1 VSFEQLEARFL
12 LSAQSAAASHPTLV
26 LHRGSDGSV
35 PFATS
40 SPNGLTP
47 TQIRHAYGFD
57 QILIG
62 GVQGDG
68 TGQTIAIIDAYD
80 DPTIVSDLHNFDA
93 YWTANGY
100 NLPDPPSFIRVAQ
113 NGTTN
118 YPGTDPAGA
127 GNPNGTWEMET
138 SLDVEWAH
146 ALAPN
151 ANILLV
157 EATSA
162 SNSNLMTAAVGYAK
176 TQSNVSLITMS
187 FGQNEFS
194 GETSFDSLFTTPSG
208 HTGITFLAST
218 GDFGQPSGY
227 PAFSPNVVGVG
238 GTTLNVDGAG
248 NILSESGW
256 SGSGGSVSTMES
268 QPSYQNG
275 VVSSFSTTARTNP
288 DVAFDADPNTGVPV
302 YDSWDFGSS
311 TPWQQFGGT
320 SFSSPSWAALIA
332 VADQARVAAG
342 LTTLDGRSQTLP
354 KLYSL
359 SADFNDIQTGNNGF
373 QAGVGYDLVT
383 GLGTPMAALLVNDL
397 VGVYTVTSSTPAN
410 GAIVSTPPVDF
421 AITLATP
428 YTPSSVQAGD
438 LSVNGI
444 AADSFTL
451 TNSSTVTF
459 HYATSPVSA
468 QGLETISMPAGAIT
482 RQTDGAP
489 VAAFNA
495 SFRYDAVLIAV
506 DGTTPANGSTVTLPL
521 TSLAVHFNEAYAAA
535 SIGVNDL
542 TLSQGSVSSFAL
554 TDPQTVTYNLTGIS
568 NSGTLT
574 INMAAGAV
582 TDSFGNSGAA
592 YSGSLVLV
600 KAPTPFPTPLA
611 AVTPA
616 GSLIY
621 QSSTSGTITSG
632 GSDTYTLSI
641 AAGQT
646 LTVLVTPAS
655 GLQALLNVTGPGI
668 SSSASSA
675 SAGAPAVLQ
684 ALAIGAT
691 STYSFIVSGLGGTT
705 GSYTIQAYLNAT
717 LSTATVGGA
726 SNHTLATAQNIDSSF
741 IGLNGTAQRGAVMG
755 TVTSSI
761 GPDGFGY
768 SGVEIT
774 PQFVD
779 ISGTGTATLVGVD
792 DGNTRLRS
800 NNLSGFTFK
809 LYNTTYNTNFFINSN
824 GMITFGSG
832 LTGSASYSNTDLTSA
847 PSQAIIA
854 PLWDDWVITGG
865 SQSAVYW
872 QVQGSGASQRFIVQ
886 WNDVSTF
893 QGAQTGQVTFE
904 VILNADGTMIFN
916 YKNLNSGDSAAGG
929 ATATV
934 GIKDSGTQG
943 GNRLLVSLNSAS
955 SPYVA
960 TGKSLE
966 IGVGLTA
973 TATDFYAF
981 TLAAGQTMTLAAT
994 GQKSSAISVSLENS
1008 QGTTLASGTS
1018 PGGGS
1023 SVGSIIDNLV
1033 APSAGTYYAVV
1044 TGTTGASYSLVVNRD
1059 ADFGTETNGSFAS
1072 AQSIGAA
1079 KGVLGDILAAPASP
1093 TENWYSINATA
1104 GSELLLQTITPGS
1117 ATAQFTNGLVPR
1129 IELYSPSDVLL
1140 ASGQGA
1146 GNQSLSAVVN
1156 STGAY
1161 RIRVFGANSTSG
1173 EYFLSAVIDAA
1184 PPTASITAVS
1194 PNPRNT
1200 PLSQLQIV
1208 FNKPVTG
1215 VSLANFS
1222 LTSGGG
1228 PNLLTSA
1235 QTLTTSDNIT
1245 YVLGNLGPLTS
1256 SDGNYSIS
1264 LAASPNITDSSG
1276 GYLASGA
1283 AASFIVDTT
1292 PPTVSISAIIPS
1304 PRNSAVSQIQIN
1316 FSEPVTGF
1324 TLASLTL
1331 AESGGPNLLT
1341 SSQTLTTSDNTTF
1354 TLGNLVSLT
1363 GTSGDYQLTL
1373 TAAGSG
1379 IADLAGNMP
1388 ASGATTSF
1396 IVDTTPPEVQSV
1408 LVSGID
1414 WNPSFLSYLETSG
1427 LGTAQ
1432 AGFQIPAGATQLS
1445 ALPWSNVTTLAIQF
1459 TEDVSI
1465 DAANAGLTL
1474 IGSPDL
1480 PPPPSL
1486 ASAAFS
1492 YSHAM
1497 HTATWTFDSPL
1508 PGNKYLLSIPAAAV
1522 TDALGSQLDGEWTNP
1537 SGSSAGSQFP
1547 SGNGTAGGDFNFR
1560 FNVLPGDVD
1569 QDGAVTGSDG
1579 NALRNHLLEDT
1590 SSSSYSAFSDLNA
1603 DGAVTGLD
1611 GAIVRMNLLQSLP
1624 ASDPLPPA
1632 GGNQGSDV
1640 GSQGSANGSSAS
1652 FAQPIVSTAATS
1664 NAATASMA
1672 AAPISASSK
1681 SMLPAVV
1688 SISSLPVPASL
1699 CVSPASVQLSRVQF
1713 SSSAV
1718 AQTASI
1724 RQVMPSIDSANPT
1737 PVARH
1742 VSPRTRSATAADDL
1756 QVRLRDLIF
1765 EQLGQRRDS
1774 LHESF
1779 LV

>member
-1 VSFEQLEARFL
+1 MSVPEHVLPRPPAERSPRRRRRRLSAPPRRRAAGFEQLESRFL
-12 LSAQSAAASHPTLV
+12 LSAQSAATSHPTLV

-57 QILIG
+57 QVLIG

-113 NGTTN
+113 NGSTN

-127 GNPNGTWEMET
+127 GNANGTWEMET

-157 EATSA
+157 EATSP

-176 TQSNVSLITMS
+176 SQPNVSLITMS
-187 FGQNEFS
+187 FGQGEFS
-194 GETSFDSLFTTPSG
+194 GETSFDSLFTTPNG
-208 HTGITFLAST
+208 HIGITFLAST
-218 GDFGQPSGY
+218 GDNGQPSGY
-227 PAFSPNVVGVG
+227 PAFSPNVVAVG

-248 NILSESGW
+248 NYLGESGW

-268 QPSYQNG
+268 QPAYQNG
-275 VVSSFSTTARTNP
+275 VVDQFSTTARTNP

-302 YDSWDFGSS
+302 YDSWDFGIS
-311 TPWQQFGGT
+311 TPWEQFGGT
-320 SFSSPSWAALIA
+320 SFSSPSWAALLA

-342 LTTLDGRSQTLP
+342 LTTLDGPSQTLP
-354 KLYSL
+354 KLYAL
-359 SADFNDIQTGNNGF
+359 PAADFNDITSGNNGF
-373 QAGVGYDLVT
+373 AAGVGYDLVT
-383 GLGTPMAALLVNDL
+383 GLGTPKAALVVNDL
-397 VGVYTVTSSTPAN
+397 IGVYAVTSSTPAN
-410 GAIVSTPPVDF
+410 GAVVSTPPVDF
-421 AITLATP
+421 AVTLTAP
-428 YTPSSVQAGD
+428 YAPSSVQADD
-438 LSVNGI
+438 LSVNGVT
-444 AADSFTL
+444 ASSFTL
-451 TNSSTVTF
+451 TSATTVTF
-459 HYATSPVSA
+459 HYATSPISA
-468 QGLETISMPAGAIT
+468 QGLETMSIPAGTIT

-495 SFRYDAVLIAV
+495 SFRYDAVVIAV

-554 TDPQTVTYNLTGIS
+554 TDSQTVTYNLTGIN

-582 TDSFGNSGAA
+582 TDAFGNPGAA

-600 KAPTPFPTPLA
+600 KPPVAFPTPLA

-621 QSSTSGTITSG
+621 QNSTSGTITSG
-632 GSDTYTLSI
+632 SSDTFTLSI

-655 GLQALLNVTGPGI
+655 GLQAQLNVTGPGI
-668 SSSASSA
+668 SSAASSA
-675 SAGAPAVLQ
+675 SAGAPALLQ
-684 ALAIGAT
+684 TLAISAT
-691 STYSFIVSGLGGTT
+691 STYSFIVGGLGGTT
-705 GSYTIQAYLNAT
+705 GSYTIQAYLNAV
-717 LSTATVGGA
+717 LSTATVSGA

-741 IGLNGTAQRGAVMG
+741 VGLGGTAQRGAVMG

-768 SGVEIT
+768 SGIAIT

-809 LYNTTYNTNFFINSN
+809 LYNTTYSSNFFINSN

-832 LTGSASYSNTDLTSA
+832 LTGSASYTNTDLTNA

-886 WNDVSTF
+886 WNDVSAY

-916 YKNLNSGDSAAGG
+916 YQNLNSADFAAGG
-929 ATATV
+929 ASATV
-934 GIKDSGTQG
+934 GIKNSGTQG
-943 GNRLLVSLNSAS
+943 SNRLLVSFNSTS

-981 TLAAGQTMTLAAT
+981 TLGAGQTTTLAAT
-994 GQKSSAISVSLENS
+994 GQKSATVSVSLENA
-1008 QGTTLASGTS
+1008 QGATLASGSS

-1023 SVGSIIDNLV
+1023 SVGSIVDNFV

-1044 TGTTGASYSLVVNRD
+1044 TGTTGAPYSLVVNRD
-1059 ADFGTETNGSFAS
+1059 ADFGTETNGSFAT
-1072 AQSIGAA
+1072 AQNIGAA

-1093 TENWYSINATA
+1093 TENWYSINVAA

-1117 ATAQFTNGLVPR
+1117 ATAQFTNNLVPR

-1140 ASGQGA
+1140 VSGQGA

-1156 STGAY
+1156 TTGAY

-1173 EYFLSAVIDAA
+1173 EYFVSASIDAT
-1184 PPTASITAVS
+1184 PPTASITPIS
-1194 PNPRNT
+1194 PDPRNG

-1215 VSLANFS
+1215 VSLASFS

-1245 YVLGNLGPLTS
+1245 YTLGNLGPLTN
-1256 SDGNYSIS
+1256 SDGNYSLS
-1264 LAASPNITDSSG
+1264 LVASPSITDSSG

-1283 AASFIVDTT
+1283 A
-1292 PPTVSISAIIPS
+1292 
-1304 PRNSAVSQIQIN
+1304 
-1316 FSEPVTGF
+1316 
-1324 TLASLTL
+1324 
-1331 AESGGPNLLT
+1331 
-1341 SSQTLTTSDNTTF
+1341 TTF
-1354 TLGNLVSLT
+1354 
-1363 GTSGDYQLTL
+1363 
-1373 TAAGSG
+1373 
-1379 IADLAGNMP
+1379 IIDL
-1388 ASGATTSF
+1388 
-1396 IVDTTPPEVQSV
+1396 TPPEVQGV
-1408 LVSGID
+1408 FVSGID
-1414 WNPSFLSYLETSG
+1414 WNSSFLTYLETSG

-1432 AGFQIPAGATQLS
+1432 SGYQIPAGATQLS
-1445 ALPWSNVTTLAIQF
+1445 PLPWSNVTTLTIAF

-1465 DAANAGLTL
+1465 DAANAGLAL

-1486 ASAAFS
+1486 AGAAFS
-1492 YSHAM
+1492 YSHVT
-1497 HTATWTFDSPL
+1497 HTATWTLDSPL
-1508 PGNKYLLSIPAAAV
+1508 PENKYLLSIPAAAV
-1522 TDALGSQLDGEWTNP
+1522 MDALGSQLDGEWTNP
-1537 SGSSAGSQFP
+1537 NGSPDASQFP

-1560 FNVLPGDVD
+1560 FNVLPADVN

-1579 NALRNHLLEDT
+1579 NTLRNHLLEDT
-1590 SSSSYSAFSDLNA
+1590 SSGSYSAFSDLNA
-1603 DGAVTGLD
+1603 DGAITGLD

-1624 ASDPLPPA
+1624 ASDPQAPA
-1632 GGNQGSDV
+1632 GGNQALAVSGQATESANSARLVQPV
-1640 GSQGSANGSSAS
+1640 GS
-1652 FAQPIVSTAATS
+1652 AALRVGR
-1664 NAATASMA
+1664 
-1672 AAPISASSK
+1672 PRRW
-1681 SMLPAVV
+1681 
-1688 SISSLPVPASL
+1688 
-1699 CVSPASVQLSRVQF
+1699 QQVQF
-1713 SSSAV
+1713 
-1718 AQTASI
+1718 Q
-1724 RQVMPSIDSANPT
+1724 
-1737 PVARH
+1737 
-1742 VSPRTRSATAADDL
+1742 
-1756 QVRLRDLIF
+1756 
-1765 EQLGQRRDS
+1765 
-1774 LHESF
+1774 
-1779 LV
+1779 